1 MRMLIAHDGGCI
13 VVRLAGRLDGESA
26 EQLSDTLDRLLREG
40 QRNVLL
46 DLEDVTYL
54 SSPGTQVLNRAYQE
68 FSSLRGEL
76 KVGPAS
82 PAALEALS
90 LADLKSRL
98 VVEVDPAEALT
109 RMRASSSALRAMDL
123 TRDAWRSPVS
133 APLRGSYEVTGRD
146 PAGGLVCRVYGG
158 GEIPAEQRM
167 KAPRPRVVEFPDT
180 AFGIGVG
187 ALGSAPADWAVRLG
201 ELVAAAGAAV
211 YLPTE
216 GSQVPDFDLGLG
228 GRPPSAV
235 LASGLICEGA
245 FSQLARFS
253 TQPDADAVPLAELA
267 RVCLDAV
274 GGDTVGLV
282 MLAETTG
289 LVGAWLRRSPA
300 AALPGIAFDVEGV
313 REWLG
318 TTPEPA
324 HEGTTALVVGIA
336 SRAPDP
342 ALAPQLRPLGDGSG
356 ILGHFHAVVFAYR
369 PVPQRTMA
377 LRVLV
382 TKLFSQQRVRAL
394 LHLLSDDRGGAG
406 AGESQF
412 QRGLCWAGPVTQV
425 ISAA

>member
-1 MRMLIAHDGGCI
+1 
-13 VVRLAGRLDGESA
+13 
-26 EQLSDTLDRLLREG
+26 
-40 QRNVLL
+40 
-46 DLEDVTYL
+46 
-54 SSPGTQVLNRAYQE
+54 
-68 FSSLRGEL
+68 
-76 KVGPAS
+76 
-82 PAALEALS
+82 
-90 LADLKSRL
+90 
-98 VVEVDPAEALT
+98 
-109 RMRASSSALRAMDL
+109 
-123 TRDAWRSPVS
+123 
-133 APLRGSYEVTGRD
+133 VTGRD
-146 PAGGLVCRVYGG
+146 PAGALVCRVYGA
-158 GEIPAEQRM
+158 EIPADQRM

-180 AFGIGVG
+180 AFGLGVG
-187 ALGSAPADWAVRLG
+187 ALGGAPADWAVRLG
-201 ELVAAAGAAV
+201 ELAAAAGAAA

-235 LASGLICEGA
+235 LTSGLVCDGA
-245 FSQLARFS
+245 FSHLARFS
-253 TQPDADAVPLAELA
+253 TQPEADAVPLGELA
-267 RVCLDAV
+267 RFCLDAV
-274 GGDTVGLV
+274 GGSTVGVV
-282 MLAETTG
+282 MVAETTG

-300 AALPGIAFDVEGV
+300 GALPGIAFDIDGV

-324 HEGTTALVVGIA
+324 HEGTTALVVGVA

-356 ILGHFHAVVFAYR
+356 MLGHFHAVVFAYR

-412 QRGLCWAGPVTQV
+412 QRGLCWAAPVTRV
-425 ISAA
+425 ITAA